1 MVENKSTHLML
12 FAHSAAKL
20 QRLSEIRKKSSVFLF
35 FCRNASA
42 IRLIYIN
49 FVPVMYLLRTSFLA
63 MLLLLLPHIALAQP
77 VVTETNFSVRSAL
90 GNNKVTGIIT
100 DRRGLLW
107 VSTWGGLY
115 RFDGYRFVVFNIR
128 PGDGN
133 DLDNSRIDDVQQ
145 YKDGNLICRSY
156 DNFYLYDVS
165 KGSFRLLPGINADK
179 MYALRGKLY
188 SDKEFTRAGYRLRI
202 SNHELTYLDEADGQW
217 KALATDIRL
226 WHVNPDGV
234 VWIVTG
240 DGSFRRIVISRR
252 YFEPFDDKE
261 DVLSL
266 FRDARGLIWQANN
279 DGTVLLRGQHG
290 QKLGYVSSNGSVG
303 SAKRVLGRVYSM
315 TSDSQGRILLG
326 TRGDGLFVMI
336 PKGKEYSVEHYRHIP
351 DDAYSLSDDNIYSLC
366 TDGKAVWVG
375 TLLGGLN
382 LMKAEGG
389 RTVFLNRSN
398 RCRNFPEN
406 GQQQDVRSITKVGN
420 TIVLGTSNGLFT
432 FKSNTDHP
440 EKIHFYLSRRINNDT
455 HSLASNGI
463 MSVNYI
469 KGQGLFVC
477 TSHGGLCWTDSQD
490 LLHDNLQF
498 KTWNLNSG
506 APSDCSLQAFADGN
520 GQTWAVFETILS
532 RFNIRTGT
540 SDDFMQ
546 EAGEEGTFSGS
557 MPVSTAD
564 GLTLFASHGGVKAAR
579 LNTLSLPKVSSP
591 ILITSLSANGTTIP
605 YSIDADTLILEKE
618 QRNFS
623 LEFSALEMAANDF
636 VEYAYRLEG
645 RDTTWIKQGHNR
657 TISFFNLG
665 AGTYELLIRASNNN
679 RVWSQTPRRITIILR
694 PTFWETPWAVLLYV
708 ILGLLTAATVMAIA
722 FYVYRLRLNA
732 AFEQRLTDMRLRY
745 FTDISH
751 DLRTP
756 LTLIMGPVS
765 ELLNDSSLTE
775 KSRNY
780 LQLIHHNAKRMLL
793 LTNQILDFRKIE
805 ADKMRLLIERID
817 LKEELSDV
825 MTDFRYLA
833 EEHQIDFRLDDH
845 SGEAAYIWGDKDK
858 IQKIF
863 FNLLSNAFK
872 YTAVGKSVWIELYS
886 DEESVTA
893 AVCDTGKG
901 MGPNILGRLFER
913 FETSLTDNYM
923 KQSSGIGLSLVKK
936 LVGLHH
942 ASLNAE
948 SKEGEGSRFSV
959 VFQKGN
965 QHFKQDQ
972 NIQMMTG
979 SDRQK
984 TSDLELSAEEPA
996 DTADSQEKSLKV
1008 LVVEDDAEMLQFVS
1022 DILQPEFQVLQ
1033 ATDGSDGLSK
1043 ATTLQPDLI
1052 VSDINM
1058 PRMNGWEMLAALKE
1072 STDTSHI
1079 PVVLL
1084 TANNT
1089 LDDRIKGAAQGV
1101 EDYIAK
1107 PFSPLYLRVRLQAIL
1122 QKRQERQ
1129 KEYLENYT
1137 LKASEVVHLEL
1148 PENNSG
1154 MIERLAKIDVQ
1165 MMERLKDFM
1174 EEHLSDNMPIQ
1185 DLADHIG
1192 LSRTLFYRKIRTITG
1207 LTPVDFYRKYH
1218 IERAAQLMRN
1228 EGLTVSE
1235 ACYRTGF
1242 SDPKYFTKVFKKFIG
1257 QTPSDYR
1264 NCVEQSAD

>member
-1 MVENKSTHLML
+1 
-12 FAHSAAKL
+12 
-20 QRLSEIRKKSSVFLF
+20 
-35 FCRNASA
+35 
-42 IRLIYIN
+42 
-49 FVPVMYLLRTSFLA
+49 MYYLRTGLLA
-63 MLLLLLPHIALAQP
+63 FLLLLLPHILQAQP
-77 VVTETNFSVRSAL
+77 VVTETNFSVRNAL
-90 GNNKVTGIIT
+90 GHNKVTGIIT

-115 RFDGYRFVVFNIR
+115 RFDGYRFVVFDIR

-145 YKDGNLICRSY
+145 DKDGNLICRSY

-165 KGSFRLLPGINADK
+165 KGSFKLLPGIDADK
-179 MYALRGKLY
+179 MYALRGQLY

-202 SNHELTYLDEADGQW
+202 SNHELTYLDVTDGQW
-217 KALATDIRL
+217 KPLIGDIKL

-240 DGSFRRIVISRR
+240 DGAFRRIVVSRR
-252 YFEPFDDKE
+252 YFEPFGSED
-261 DVLSL
+261 DVLTL
-266 FRDARGLIWQANN
+266 FRDMQGFIWQANN

-290 QKLGYVSSNGSVG
+290 EVLGYVSSDGSVG
-303 SAKRVLGRVYSM
+303 RARTVLGRVYSM
-315 TSDSQGRILLG
+315 ASDSHGRILLG
-326 TRGDGLFVMI
+326 TRGDGLYVMT
-336 PKGKEYSVEHYRHIP
+336 PKGKGYETVHYQHNAE
-351 DDAYSLSDDNIYSLC
+351 DAYSLSDDNIYSLC
-366 TDGKAVWVG
+366 ADGQAVWVG

-382 LMKAEGG
+382 LMKNEGG
-389 RTVFLNRSN
+389 RTVFLNRNN
-398 RCRNFPEN
+398 RCRNFPEG
-406 GQQQDVRSITKVGN
+406 GQQQDVRSITKVGS

-432 FKSNTDHP
+432 FKSLINQP
-440 EKIHFYLSRRINNDT
+440 EKIRFYHSRRKNNEV

-490 LLHDNLQF
+490 LLHDDLPFN
-498 KTWNLNSG
+498 TWNLNSG
-506 APSDCSLQAFADGN
+506 APSDCSLEVFADGS
-520 GQTWAVFETILS
+520 GQTWAVFESVLS

-546 EAGEEGTFSGS
+546 EAGEEATFSGS
-557 MPVSTAD
+557 IPVNTSD
-564 GLTLFASHGGVKAAR
+564 GLTLFASHGGVKSAR
-579 LNTLSLPKVSSP
+579 LNSLSLPKVSSP

-665 AGTYELLIRASNNN
+665 AGTYTLLIRASNNN

-722 FYVYRLRLNA
+722 FYVYRLRLNS

-775 KSRNY
+775 KSRKS
-780 LQLIHHNAKRMLL
+780 LSLIHHNAKRMLL
-793 LTNQILDFRKIE
+793 LTNQLLDFRKIE
-805 ADKMRLLIERID
+805 ADKMRLLIERVD
-817 LKEELSDV
+817 LKEELTDV

-833 EEHQIDFRLDDH
+833 EERQIDFRLDDH

-872 YTAVGKSVWIELYS
+872 YTAVGKSVWIELHS
-886 DEESVTA
+886 DEGTVTA

-901 MGPNILGRLFER
+901 MAPNIIGRIFER

-936 LVGLHH
+936 LVELHH
-942 ASLNAE
+942 ASLHAE

-959 VFQKGN
+959 VFQKGS
-965 QHFKQDQ
+965 QHFMQDQ
-972 NIQMMTG
+972 NIQMMTS

-984 TSDLELSAEEPA
+984 TADLDLSSEEPA
-996 DTADSQEKSLKV
+996 DGQEKSLKV

-1022 DILQPEFQVLQ
+1022 GILQSEYQVLQ
-1033 ATDGSDGLSK
+1033 ATDGIDGLAK
-1043 ATTLQPDLI
+1043 ASDLQPDLI

-1072 STDTSHI
+1072 RTDTSHI

-1137 LKASEVVHLEL
+1137 RKANEVVQLEL
-1148 PENNSG
+1148 PEDNSG
-1154 MIERLAKIDVQ
+1154 MKESLAKIDVQ

-1174 EEHLSDNMPIQ
+1174 EEHLSDNIAIQ

-1192 LSRTLFYRKIRTITG
+1192 LSRTLFYRKIRSITG

-1242 SDPKYFTKVFKKFIG
+1242 SDPKYFSRVFKKFIG

-1264 NCVEQSAD
+1264 NCAESTTE